1 MIKLSKV
8 SVLVLVALL
17 PLMASMA
24 TAGFAFSFPQGTI
37 VTSPLG
43 FGAGPTTFNT
53 YFHDS
58 TVLDS
63 GAAQDAAANWGTA
76 VPVGGCGPCGFGLP
90 FSFVP
95 WGVGN
100 AANAG
105 WGSTAAEDQTLATSF
120 TSAGSA
126 AFPGLITTSFAGG
139 DPNMPFVLNF
149 F

>member
-8 SVLVLVALL
+8 SVLVLVTLL
-17 PLMASMA
+17 PLMACIA

-37 VTSPLG
+37 VTNPLG
-43 FGAGPTTFNT
+43 FGGGPTTFNT

-58 TVLDS
+58 TVVGT
-63 GAAQDAAANWGTA
+63 GAAADAAANVGTA
-76 VPVGGCGPCGFGLP
+76 VPVGGFGPFGCGLP

-100 AANAG
+100 AANTG
-105 WGSTAAEDQTLATSF
+105 WGSNAAEDQTLATSF
-120 TSAGSA
+120 TSAGN

-139 DPNMPFVLNF
+139 NPDMPFVLNF

>member
-1 MIKLSKV
+1 MIKLSKA

-17 PLMASMA
+17 PLLAGMS

-58 TVLDS
+58 TVLSS
-63 GAAQDAAANWGTA
+63 GAGGDAAANWGGA
-76 VPVGGCGPCGFGLP
+76 VPVGGPCLP
-90 FSFVP
+90 FSFSP
-95 WGVGN
+95 LGWGSAVN
-100 AANAG
+100 SG

-120 TSAGSA
+120 TSAGSS

-139 DPNMPFVLNF
+139 DPNQPFVLNF

>member
-8 SVLVLVALL
+8 SVLVLVTLL
-17 PLMASMA
+17 PLMVSIA

-43 FGAGPTTFNT
+43 FGSGPTTFNT

-58 TVLDS
+58 TVLDT
-63 GAAQDAAANWGTA
+63 GAAADAAFN
-76 VPVGGCGPCGFGLP
+76 VGGATPFGLGCGLP

-95 WGVGN
+95 FGVGN
-100 AANAG
+100 AANTG

-120 TSAGSA
+120 TTAGGA
-126 AFPGLITTSFAGG
+126 AFPGLISTSFAGG